1 MSNTATKWILTP
13 STKKDWYEEASIV
26 THMIPPDSF
35 TCYINLNS
43 LFILVS
49 NNQTYSYYFINIDQL
64 SISTHSTA
72 FKGNSRNSAIK
83 AALEKGRKV
92 YTFKSFNEFLLHHQ
106 DMEVT

>member
-1 MSNTATKWILTP
+1 MSNKATKWILTP
-13 STKKDWYEEASIV
+13 STKKDWCEEASVV

-49 NNQTYSYYFINIDQL
+49 NSRTYSYYFINIDQL

-72 FKGNSRNSAIK
+72 FEGDSRSFAIK

-92 YTFKSFNEFLLHHQ
+92 YTFMSFNEFLLHHQ